1 MNFSFCSPHLG
12 ARSEIY
18 PDPNKISDVSR
29 RETEQILDVIRD
41 VRAKGQRAA
50 LATVVRVRGSAYRR
64 EGAQLI
70 VREDGTHECLLSGGC
85 LEPAVAATAARVI
98 STGEPVLVPYDLQD
112 DSVWG
117 LGIGCSGAVD
127 VYIELLSEEPVM
139 RVWFDI
145 LERAEPGVL
154 VTPLAGATGRQ
165 VVRADGSTL
174 GQLTPAVPG
183 IVEVALERLT
193 TRPPHDGA
201 ETIGSAELYFA
212 VSAPPPHLLLFG
224 AGHDAVP
231 LAGAAWDTGFAVT
244 IADTRE
250 AFLTA
255 ERFPRMTMV
264 LMEPGKFANAVT
276 PGPRTFVVVMNHHIE
291 RDRESL
297 RLALESDAPYI
308 GVLGPRSRLEKLLAA
323 LEEEGF
329 TPGAGALSRVRSP
342 IGLAVGA
349 ETPEE
354 IAVSILGEILALER
368 GFDGGFLNGR
378 VTSLHRPVP
387 SRAMAR
393 S

>member
-1 MNFSFCSPHLG
+1 M
-12 ARSEIY
+12 
-18 PDPNKISDVSR
+18 SR
-29 RETEQILDVIRD
+29 RETERILEVIRD
-41 VRAKGQRAA
+41 VRARGQRAA

-98 STGEPVLVPYDLQD
+98 ATGEPALVPYDLQD

-127 VYIELLSEEPVM
+127 VYIEPLSDEPVM
-139 RVWFDI
+139 RVWLDL
-145 LERAEPGVL
+145 LERAEAAVL
-154 VTPLAGATGRQ
+154 VTSLAGATGRQ
-165 VVRADGSTL
+165 VIRADGSTL
-174 GQLTPAVPG
+174 GQLTPAVTG
-183 IVEVALERLT
+183 IVEAALERLKT
-193 TRPPHDGA
+193 PPHYSGT
-201 ETIGSAELYFA
+201 ETIGGVELYFA
-212 VSAPPPHLLLFG
+212 LSAPPPHLLLFG

-231 LAGAAWDTGFAVT
+231 LARAAWDTGFAVT

-255 ERFPRMTMV
+255 ERFPGMTTV
-264 LMEPGKFANAVT
+264 PMEPGEFSNAVT

-297 RLALESDAPYI
+297 RLALESDAPYV
-308 GVLGPRSRLEKLLAA
+308 GVLGPRSRFEKLLAA
-323 LEEEGF
+323 LQEEGF
-329 TPGAGALSRVRSP
+329 TPGTAALARVRSP

-368 GFDGGFLNGR
+368 GFEGGFLNGR
-378 VTSLHRPVP
+378 VTSLHSPVP

>member
-1 MNFSFCSPHLG
+1 M
-12 ARSEIY
+12 
-18 PDPNKISDVSR
+18 SR
-29 RETEQILDVIRD
+29 RETERILDVIRD

-98 STGEPVLVPYDLQD
+98 ATGEPVLVPYDLQD

-127 VYIELLSEEPVM
+127 VYIEPVSDEPVM
-139 RVWFDI
+139 RVWLDM
-145 LERAEPGVL
+145 LEHAEAGVL

-165 VVRADGSTL
+165 VVRVDGSTL
-174 GQLTPAVPG
+174 GELTPAVAG
-183 IVEVALERLT
+183 IVEAALERFT
-193 TRPPHDGA
+193 TRPPHDGV
-201 ETIGSAELYFA
+201 ETIGGAELYFA
-212 VSAPPPHLLLFG
+212 VSAPPPQLLLFG

-231 LAGAAWDTGFAVT
+231 LARAAWDTGFAVT

-250 AFLTA
+250 AFLTP
-255 ERFPRMTMV
+255 ERFPRMTTV
-264 LMEPGKFANAVT
+264 LMEAGKFSGAVT

-308 GVLGPRSRLEKLLAA
+308 GVLGPLSRLERLLAS
-323 LEEEGF
+323 LKEEGF
-329 TPGAGALSRVRSP
+329 TPGAGTLSRVRSP

-378 VTSLHRPVP
+378 ATSLHRPEP

>member
-1 MNFSFCSPHLG
+1 M
-12 ARSEIY
+12 
-18 PDPNKISDVSR
+18 SR
-29 RETEQILDVIRD
+29 RETERILDVIRD
-41 VRAKGQRAA
+41 VRARGERAA

-85 LEPAVAATAARVI
+85 LEPTVAAAAARVI
-98 STGEPVLVPYDLQD
+98 ATGEPVLAAYDLQD

-127 VYIELLSEEPVM
+127 IYIERVSDDPEM
-139 RVWFDI
+139 RVWLDV
-145 LERAEPGVL
+145 LERAEPAVL
-154 VTPLAGATGRQ
+154 VTPLAGATGRLIIR
-165 VVRADGSTL
+165 VDGSTL
-174 GQLTPAVPG
+174 GQLTPAVAG
-183 IVEVALERLT
+183 IVEVALERLNSRT
-193 TRPPHDGA
+193 PHDGA
-201 ETIGSAELYFA
+201 ETIGGAELYLA

-231 LAGAAWDTGFAVT
+231 LARAAWDTGFAVT

-250 AFLTA
+250 VFLTS
-255 ERFPRMTMV
+255 ERFPRMTTV
-264 LMEPGKFANAVT
+264 LMEPGKFSNAVA
-276 PGPRTFVVVMNHHIE
+276 PGPRRFVVVMNHHIE

-308 GVLGPRSRLEKLLAA
+308 GVLGPRSRLEKLLV
-323 LEEEGF
+323 LLKEEGF
-329 TPGAGALSRVRSP
+329 TPGAAALARVRCP

-368 GFDGGFLNGR
+368 GFEGGFLNGR
-378 VTSLHRPVP
+378 VTSLHCAVP